1 LNTQIKIL
9 PAILFLFLLSCKDH
23 GPDCFKSTGKT
34 VTEDRSL
41 TPFKTIFLKDNLNL
55 IITDDTIQ
63 KVSVEAGEHLLSE
76 IRTEVK
82 NGQLFISNDNSCNWV
97 RSYKK
102 PLNVY
107 LSLKNV
113 IDIFHYGSGDITSQ
127 EKINKDTII
136 FHLYTSGNINI
147 NMNSNYIWLDM
158 DKLGDFTLSGKTH
171 SLVSYTIGLGKLN
184 TTGLACQDFY
194 QKNDSQGSSDIH
206 SDSLLRVE
214 INNSGNIYY
223 TGTPSVVSRMG
234 GGSGNLIKQ

>member
-1 LNTQIKIL
+1 LS
-9 PAILFLFLLSCKDH
+9 AISFFFLASCKDH
-23 GPDCFKSTGKT
+23 GPDCFKSTGKI

-41 TPFKTIFLKDNLNL
+41 AAFKTIYLKDNLN
-55 IITDDTIQ
+55 IIIIDDTLQ
-63 KVSVEAGEHLLSE
+63 KVSVEAGEHLLPE
-76 IRTEVK
+76 IRTEVR

-113 IDIFHYGSGDITSQ
+113 IDVFHYGSGNITSK
-127 EKINKDTII
+127 EPINRDTII
-136 FHLYTSGNINI
+136 FHLYASGNINV

-171 SLVSYTIGLGKLN
+171 ILVSYTIGLGKLN

-194 QKNDSQGSSDIH
+194 LKSDSQGSSDIR
-206 SDSLLRVE
+206 SDSLLRAE

-223 TGTPSVVSRMG
+223 SGNPSIILRSGSGT
-234 GGSGNLIKQ
+234 GNLIPR